1 MPYEDKISYVQNY
14 VKKVISVMVDATL
27 LFYELD
33 DVVKPNSLTKELFTN
48 LITNFIIEGELYFLI
63 FNITSAQLEPIQQ
76 NLRKIMMS

>member
-48 LITNFIIEGELYFLI
+48 LITNFIIQGELYFLI